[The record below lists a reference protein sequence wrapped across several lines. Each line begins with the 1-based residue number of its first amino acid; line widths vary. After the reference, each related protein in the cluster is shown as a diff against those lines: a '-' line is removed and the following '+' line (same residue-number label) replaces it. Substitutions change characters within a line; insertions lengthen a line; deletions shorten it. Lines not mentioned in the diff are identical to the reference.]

1 MDEADR
7 KLWDLLGHAPRPAAP
22 PFFAAKVMRQ
32 IQARPETSPGWLSPV
47 LRWLAPATI
56 AALFALAFLPSTS
69 TPDGEYI
76 ATASEITTL
85 DLVEIV
91 SPTDYEV
98 LTTAGWPY
106 DNGILTA
113 GL

>member
-7 KLWDLLGHAPRPAAP
+7 KLWDLLGQAPRPKAP

-32 IQARPETSPGWLSPV
+32 IRARPETSPGWLGTV

-69 TPDGEYI
+69 TTGGDSL

-85 DLVEIV
+85 DLVGII

>member
-7 KLWDLLGHAPRPAAP
+7 KLWDLLGRAASPTAP
-22 PFFAAKVMRQ
+22 PFFAGKVMRQ
-32 IQARPETSPGWLSPV
+32 IEAGPGNAGDWLGTA

-56 AALFALAFLPSTS
+56 ATLFVVALLPRP
-69 TPDGEYI
+69 TPGE
-76 ATASEITTL
+76 ARTASTEITTL

-91 SPTDYEV
+91 NPNDYEV

-106 DNGILTA
+106 DNGLLTA

>member
-7 KLWDLLGHAPRPAAP
+7 KLWDLLGHAPRPTAP
-22 PFFAAKVMRQ
+22 PFFTAKVMRQ
-32 IQARPETSPGWLSPV
+32 IQVGPDTPPGWLGVV

-69 TPDGEYI
+69 APGGESLA
-76 ATASEITTL
+76 ATSEITTL
-85 DLVEIV
+85 DLVEII
-91 SPTDYEV
+91 SPADYEV